1 VAILA
6 SGLCRIADKKRL
18 MASSLLTAACAV
30 LPTAAFAI
38 DLPSAN
44 LFGQTIETKDVLWL
58 AVTGGFAV
66 TAWFGLRAAMKMRDD
81 DTIRSLEATIG
92 ELRAALDRSEAMLGS
107 DDQRTI
113 VWDNAND
120 PPRVI
125 GSLPERVGAPQSA
138 EDFLTVGTWLEPE
151 SVTRLEAAI
160 QKLRRSGEGFQITLT
175 SLEDGILEVTGRTS
189 GRRTLA
195 RFRELTGERRSF
207 AELKEQATVVV
218 SEMTALRALA
228 EHLPFPVW
236 RRNEIGRIIWVNYA
250 YVAAIEAQNA
260 DAVIASGAELLGPKT
275 RDNIR
280 DAHKKGRNF
289 DESVPT
295 TVAGERQHLHIQD
308 VVLTDGSIGIA
319 IDESRV
325 DNVREELARQA
336 ATHAGTLDQLTAAV
350 AVFGPDRKLRFN
362 NAAFR
367 SLWDLESD
375 YLDAGP
381 EEGTILDQLRA
392 DRKLPEQAN
401 YREWRDAHLGA
412 YSGSGT
418 REEWWHLPDGQ
429 SIRMVAI
436 CNDDG
441 GMTYIYE
448 NVTEQLSLES
458 RVNVLSQ
465 LQGETLDHLAEGVAV
480 FGSDGKLRLFNPVFA
495 DIWRLSPDMLRE
507 EPHITEIIENC
518 AVIYSDMDT
527 WEGIRLALTDLDN
540 TWPLSGRMDRPDGS
554 VVEYSTVS
562 LAHGMTMLTFVD
574 VTDSARVQK
583 VLSERNE
590 ALEAADRLKSDF
602 IQHVSYELRSPLTS
616 IIGFAE
622 MVADQTIGTLNPQQ
636 AEYMDH
642 IASSST
648 ALLAIVNDILD
659 LATVDAG
666 IMALNIAEVDIRKVA
681 EASVEGLRDRID
693 EQSITLNLN
702 IPDEIGTFRADEQ
715 RIRQILFNLIANAV
729 RFSDAGGSIEISA
742 ERDAG
747 WVIYEVRDFGSG
759 IPESMIPSIFK
770 PFEGRGAQ
778 GRRRGAGLGLSIVK
792 SLVELHG
799 GTIHV
804 ESREGE
810 GTKVTVRLPAM
821 PDSAAVAA
829 E

>member
-1 VAILA
+1 MTGGLIAAAWAVVPGAALA
-6 SGLCRIADKKRL
+6 FE
-18 MASSLLTAACAV
+18 
-30 LPTAAFAI
+30 LPTAEM
-38 DLPSAN
+38 LG
-44 LFGQTIETKDVLWL
+44 LTVETKDVLWL

-66 TAWFGLRAAMKMRDD
+66 TAWFGLRAAINMRDD
-81 DTIRSLEATIG
+81 DTIRKLEARVS
-92 ELRAALDRSEAMLGS
+92 ELRTALDRSESMLGS

-113 VWDNAND
+113 VWDNPKDA
-120 PPRVI
+120 PRVI
-125 GSLPERVGAPQSA
+125 GSLPERVGAPQGA
-138 EDFLTVGTWLEPE
+138 EEFLATGTWLEPD

-160 QKLRRSGEGFQITLT
+160 EKLRRNGEGFQITLT
-175 SLEDGILEVTGRTS
+175 SRENGIVEVTGRTS

-228 EHLPFPVW
+228 ENLPFPVW
-236 RRNEIGRIIWVNYA
+236 RRNEIGRIVWVNNA

-260 DAVIASGAELLGPKT
+260 DTVIASGAELLGPKT
-275 RDNIR
+275 RDSIR

-295 TVAGERQHLHIQD
+295 TVAGERRHLHIQD

-319 IDESRV
+319 IDESRI
-325 DNVREELARQA
+325 DTVREELVQQA
-336 ATHAGTLDQLTAAV
+336 ETHAGTLDQLTAAV
-350 AVFGPDRKLRFN
+350 AVFGADRKLRFN
-362 NAAFR
+362 NTAFR
-367 SLWDLESD
+367 SLWDMPTDFLES
-375 YLDAGP
+375 LP
-381 EEGTILDQLRA
+381 EEGAILDQLRA

-401 YREWRDAHLGA
+401 YREWRDAHLDA
-412 YSGSGT
+412 YAGNAT
-418 REEWWHLPDGQ
+418 REEWWHLPDGR
-429 SIRMVAI
+429 SIRVVAI
-436 CNDDG
+436 SNADG

-507 EPHITEIIENC
+507 EPHISEIIENC
-518 AVIYSDMDT
+518 AVIFSDMDV
-527 WEGIRLALTDLDN
+527 WEGIRIALTDLDN

-554 VVEYSTVS
+554 VVEYSTVT
-562 LAHGMTMLTFVD
+562 LAHGMTMLIFVD

-622 MVADQTIGTLNPQQ
+622 MIADETIGTLNPQQ
-636 AEYMDH
+636 SEYMEH
-642 IASSST
+642 ITASSSS
-648 ALLAIVNDILD
+648 LMAIVNDILD

-666 IMALNIAEVDIRKVA
+666 IMALNIAEVDIRQAA
-681 EASVEGLRDRID
+681 EASVEGLRDRL
-693 EQSITLNLN
+693 EAQSLTLNLN

-715 RIRQILFNLIANAV
+715 RVRQILFNLVANAV
-729 RFSDAGGSIEISA
+729 RFSDSGGSIEISG

-747 WVIYEVRDFGSG
+747 WVIYCVRDFGSG

-804 ESREGE
+804 ESKEGE
-810 GTKVTVRLPAM
+810 GTTVTVRLPAM

>member
-1 VAILA
+1 
-6 SGLCRIADKKRL
+6 
-18 MASSLLTAACAV
+18 MAAAWTA
-30 LPTAAFAI
+30 
-38 DLPSAN
+38 LPSLAHAFELPAAN
-44 LFGQTIETKDVLWL
+44 LFGQTIETRDVLWL

-81 DTIRSLEATIG
+81 DTIKALEKNIS

-113 VWDNAND
+113 VWEASGEA
-120 PPRVI
+120 PRVI
-125 GSLPERVGAPQSA
+125 GSLPERVGAPQNA
-138 EDFLTVGTWLEPE
+138 KDFLSIGTWLEPE
-151 SVTRLEAAI
+151 SVSRLEGAI
-160 QKLRRSGEGFQITLT
+160 QKLRQSGEGFQITLT
-175 SLEDGILEVTGRTS
+175 SLANGILEVTGRTS

-218 SEMTALRALA
+218 SEMTALRAMA
-228 EHLPFPVW
+228 ENLPFPVW
-236 RRNEIGRIIWVNYA
+236 RRNEIGRIVWVNNA
-250 YVAAIEAQNA
+250 YVSAIEAQSA

-280 DAHKKGRNF
+280 DTHKKGRNF

-295 TVAGERQHLHIQD
+295 TVAGERRHLHIQD

-336 ATHAGTLDQLTAAV
+336 DTHAGILDQLTAAV
-350 AVFGPDRKLRFN
+350 AVFGPDRKLRFH

-367 SLWDLESD
+367 TLWDLPTD
-375 YLDAGP
+375 FLDARP
-381 EEGTILDQLRA
+381 DEGTILDQLRA
-392 DRKLPEQAN
+392 ARKLPEQAN
-401 YREWRDAHLGA
+401 YREWRDAHLQGYSAKGA
-412 YSGSGT
+412 
-418 REEWWHLPDGQ
+418 RQDWWHLPDGQ

-436 CNDDG
+436 SNNEG

-495 DIWRLSPDMLRE
+495 DIWRLSPNMLRE
-507 EPHITEIIENC
+507 EPHITEIIEHC
-518 AVIYSDMDT
+518 SVIYSEAEVWD
-527 WEGIRLALTDLDN
+527 GIRLSVTDLDN

-622 MVADQTIGTLNPQQ
+622 MVADETIGSLNPQQ

-642 IASSST
+642 IASSSA

-666 IMALNIAEVDIRKVA
+666 IMALNIAEVDIRRVA

-693 EQSITLNLN
+693 EQSLKLELN

-729 RFSDAGGSIEISA
+729 RFSDSGGRIQLTA

-747 WVIYEVRDFGSG
+747 WVIYEVRDFGTG
-759 IPESMIPSIFK
+759 IPASMLPSIFK

-804 ESREGE
+804 ESAEGE
-810 GTKVTVRLPAM
+810 GTKVTVKLPAM